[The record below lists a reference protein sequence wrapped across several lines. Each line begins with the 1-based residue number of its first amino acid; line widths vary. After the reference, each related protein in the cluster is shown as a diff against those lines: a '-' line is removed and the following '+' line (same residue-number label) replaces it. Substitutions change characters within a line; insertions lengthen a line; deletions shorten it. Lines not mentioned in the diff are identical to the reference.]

1 MGPLQ
6 VFVCKP
12 YESIK
17 AWKTCRDSEAGSHS
31 FIETVCG
38 FEAHQGS
45 SHQEPFKTANLKN
58 RFKTHKGLWGKC
70 KAFYQ
75 AFSWKEK
82 KIPFCK
88 QGGTGFHSLK
98 VFRCCFFENRYTALE
113 MGSKQPL

>member
-17 AWKTCRDSEAGSHS
+17 AWKTCRNSEAGSHS

-45 SHQEPFKTANLKN
+45 THQEPFEIANLKKIDLKLIKDYHEN
-58 RFKTHKGLWGKC
+58 VRLIL
-70 KAFYQ
+70 Q
-75 AFSWKEK
+75 DSSLKEK
-82 KIPFCK
+82 ILFCK
-88 QGGTGFHSLK
+88 QGYHSLK
-98 VFRCCFFENRYTALE
+98 VFADCFSETLKPEKGIRVTSVNTA
-113 MGSKQPL
+113 

>member
-45 SHQEPFKTANLKN
+45 THQESFKIANL
-58 RFKTHKGLWGKC
+58 
-70 KAFYQ
+70 
-75 AFSWKEK
+75 
-82 KIPFCK
+82 
-88 QGGTGFHSLK
+88 
-98 VFRCCFFENRYTALE
+98 
-113 MGSKQPL
+113 

>member
-45 SHQEPFKTANLKN
+45 THQEPFEIANLKN
-58 RFKTHKGLWGKC
+58 RFKTHKGLRRKR
-70 KAFYQ
+70 KTYFV
-75 AFSWKEK
+75 
-82 KIPFCK
+82 
-88 QGGTGFHSLK
+88 GFQ
-98 VFRCCFFENRYTALE
+98 LE
-113 MGSKQPL
+113 RKNTIL